1 MMRALAAG
9 LVALCVGGLVACRPA
24 AAPVEPT
31 KPPPPISS
39 PDAAPI
45 VALDQDLPRLAERST
60 RLYQDIAAA
69 FASVGV
75 DCSAAVVQLRALQQS
90 NAEVVT
96 AIAKVLHDGRARE
109 MRAALEPHQEMLG
122 AAAKAIA
129 ESSTMTKCESDRA
142 FTDTFDQLV
151 GAPP

>member
-1 MMRALAAG
+1 MMRAPVVAMA
-9 LVALCVGGLVACRPA
+9 ALCVVGLVACPPA
-24 AAPVEPT
+24 AAPVEPA
-31 KPPPPISS
+31 KPTRPIAS
-39 PDAAPI
+39 PDAAPM
-45 VALDQDLPRLAERST
+45 VSLDQDLPRLAERST

-75 DCSAAVVQLRALQQS
+75 DCAAAVVQLRALQQS

-109 MRAALEPHQEMLG
+109 MRAALEPHQEPLG

-129 ESSTMTKCESDRA
+129 ESSTMTKCESDRT
-142 FTDTFDQLV
+142 FTDTFDDLV